1 MKKRRFGRSNH
12 NSTLAIFGGAA
23 FWEINQDKS
32 DQVMDMV
39 LDAGIN
45 HIDVAPQY
53 GQAEVRLGPWLEN
66 KRDKFFL
73 GCKTLER
80 TREASWVELKRS
92 LELLHTGYLDLY
104 QAHAVNSFEELDQVT
119 SKGGSLET
127 FIQARDEKLTSYIG
141 LTSHGLLSPAIL
153 LEALQRF
160 DFDSILF
167 PVNSILFA
175 DPQYREKTNELLD
188 VCEAKDVGVM
198 AIKSVAKEPWK
209 EGEEKTFTTW
219 YKPFS
224 SQDEIQKSVNFTL
237 SQKITGICT
246 AGDTTL
252 LPMIIK
258 ACENFTP
265 MTEEEQEE
273 RIRETSLLANIFVK

>member
-1 MKKRRFGRSNH
+1 MEKRRFGRSNH
-12 NSTLAIFGGAA
+12 NSTVAIFGGAA
-23 FWEINQDKS
+23 FWEIDQEKS
-32 DQVMDMV
+32 DRVMDLV
-39 LDAGIN
+39 LEAGIN

-53 GQAEVRLGPWLEN
+53 GQAEERLGPWLKD

-80 TREASWVELKRS
+80 TREASQLELERS
-92 LELLHTGYLDLY
+92 LKLLFTDHLDLY
-104 QAHAVNSFEELDQVT
+104 QAHAVNSFEELDQIT

-127 FIQARDEKLTSYIG
+127 FIKAREEKLTSYIG

-175 DPQYREKTNELLD
+175 NPQYREKTDELLD
-188 VCEAKDVGVM
+188 VCEAKEVGVM

-224 SQDEIQKSVNFTL
+224 SQEEIQKSVNFTL
-237 SQKITGICT
+237 SQKVTGICM

-258 ACENFTP
+258 ACESFSP
-265 MTEEEQEE
+265 MTAEEQEE
-273 RIRETSLLANIFVK
+273 RIRETRQFENIFV